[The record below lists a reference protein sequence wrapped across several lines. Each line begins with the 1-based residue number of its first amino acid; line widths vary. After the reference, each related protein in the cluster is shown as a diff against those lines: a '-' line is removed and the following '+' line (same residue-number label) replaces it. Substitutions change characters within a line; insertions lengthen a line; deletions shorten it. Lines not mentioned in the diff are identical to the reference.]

1 MRLPGAVGRHAARFL
16 LAPLVALVAYLAF
29 PRADALLPHAFAV
42 GSVASS
48 DVIAPIGFLVPKPEP
63 QRMREAE
70 ALAATVRPLVTAH
83 PETAESAAVQAAH
96 FFAVLDSAAG
106 AGASLSEAARA
117 QGLPL
122 SGGDAA
128 VLGGAALRAELRRAV
143 IGALHLSAD
152 GYLAAGTSAA
162 ELGPEVVVRRRGDE
176 RVVPVDSLRAFGDFL
191 ERAARQRPGE
201 RTAGG
206 EGLYVRLLGFF
217 FRPTLVYEKAETER
231 RRDELRR
238 SVDSV
243 QAVVQPGEKIIGA
256 HEVVSQAAAAKLAAY
271 RAAAERG
278 TTGRV
283 RGAVA
288 TLGELGLD
296 TLLMVLFGIICLNI
310 RPAIYRDW
318 RALACFAAGFAV
330 VVVAAGLLARFVP
343 SRPELI
349 PVAFAVILLSVLFDG
364 RIAAVA
370 AMVLAAFLGV
380 QRPFA
385 GSEALFITFVGGVAA
400 ALSVQR
406 IRRRSQVYYSIA
418 IVTAVY
424 AAAAMVS
431 GTAAG
436 ETAAAIARSAGL
448 GGVNALASAALAML
462 ALPLAERFTRCTTD
476 LTLLELSDPDRPLL
490 RRLATEAPGTYAHSV
505 AMANLCEAACNA
517 IGANGLLARVG
528 CYYHDVGKLTHPQ
541 YFAENQTHAR
551 SPHDQLKPSLS
562 AAVIRRHVEDGLAL
576 AAEHRLPDAIRAFIP
591 EHHGT
596 TAITYFL
603 ERARSEEPAAQS
615 REDLFRYP
623 GPRPRSAE
631 TAVALLGDAVEAAL
645 RVLDEPTPETIA
657 DAIEHLVETRV
668 GDGQLKEAP
677 LTLAQIEIV
686 KAEFVRAFAAMYHS
700 RVEYPEEAG
709 GITADWEVEH
719 RD

>member
-1 MRLPGAVGRHAARFL
+1 MRSSGAVGRHAARFL
-16 LAPLVALVAYLAF
+16 LALLVALVAYLAF
-29 PRADALLPHAFAV
+29 PRAGALLPHAFSV
-42 GSVASS
+42 GSVAST

-63 QRMREAE
+63 QRVREAE
-70 ALAATVRPLVTAH
+70 ALAATVRPLVTVH
-83 PETAESAAVQAAH
+83 PEAAESGAVAAAH

-106 AGASLSEAARA
+106 AGGSLTEAARV
-117 QGLPL
+117 QGFAL
-122 SGGDAA
+122 SGGDAVA
-128 VLGGAALRAELRRAV
+128 LSGAGLRSELRRAV
-143 IGALHLSAD
+143 MGALRLSAA
-152 GYLAAGTSAA
+152 GYLAAGTSTA
-162 ELGPEVVVRRRGDE
+162 ELGSEVVVRHGSDE
-176 RVVPVDSLRAFGDFL
+176 RVVPSDSLRTFGDFL
-191 ERAARQRPGE
+191 ERAGQQRPGE
-201 RTAGG
+201 RQGRG

-217 FRPTLVYEKAETER
+217 FRPTLVYERAETER

-256 HEVVSQAAAAKLAAY
+256 HEVVDEAAAAKLAAY
-271 RAAAERG
+271 RSAIERS

-288 TLGELGLD
+288 TLGEVGGD
-296 TLLMVLFGIICLNI
+296 TLLMVLFGVLCLFV
-310 RPAIYRDW
+310 RPAIYRDY
-318 RALACFAAGFAV
+318 RSLAAFAVGFAV
-330 VVVAAGLLARFVP
+330 VIAAAGLLARVVP
-343 SRPELI
+343 SHPELI
-349 PVAFAVILLSVLFDG
+349 PVAFAVILFSVLFDG
-364 RIAAVA
+364 TIAAVA
-370 AMVLAAFLGV
+370 AMVLAALIGV

-406 IRRRSQVYYSIA
+406 IRRRTQVYYSIA

-424 AAAAMVS
+424 AAAVMVS

-436 ETAAAIARSAGL
+436 EQAVAIARSAAL

-462 ALPLAERFTRCTTD
+462 ALPLAERFTHATTD

-528 CYYHDVGKLTHPQ
+528 CYYHDIGKLKHPQ
-541 YFAENQTHAR
+541 YFAENQTHLR
-551 SPHDQLKPSLS
+551 SPHDQLKPSQS

-576 AAEHRLPDAIRAFIP
+576 AAEQRLPEVIRAFIP

-603 ERARSEEPAAQS
+603 ERARAEEPAAQA
-615 REDLFRYP
+615 REELYRYP
-623 GPRPRSAE
+623 GPRPRTAE

-645 RVLDEPTPETIA
+645 RVLDDPSPETVA
-657 DAIEHLVETRV
+657 DAIDHLVETKV
-668 GDGQLKEAP
+668 ADGQLKEAP

-686 KAEFVRAFAAMYHS
+686 KREFVRVYAAMYHN
-700 RVEYPEEAG
+700 RVEYPEDAG
-709 GITADWEVEH
+709 GITADWEVDH
-719 RD
+719 RG